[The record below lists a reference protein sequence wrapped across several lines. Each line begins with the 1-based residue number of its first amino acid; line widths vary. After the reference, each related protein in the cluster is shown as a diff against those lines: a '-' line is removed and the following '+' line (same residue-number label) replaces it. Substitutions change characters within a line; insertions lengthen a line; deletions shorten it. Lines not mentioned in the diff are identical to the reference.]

1 MNYHELNLRR
11 CEFMAK
17 TVPKPLQYL
26 ILGLGLSIALAQHAM
41 GLARLVPDL
50 HGRMVALFPGIF
62 D

>member
-1 MNYHELNLRR
+1 
-11 CEFMAK
+11 MAK